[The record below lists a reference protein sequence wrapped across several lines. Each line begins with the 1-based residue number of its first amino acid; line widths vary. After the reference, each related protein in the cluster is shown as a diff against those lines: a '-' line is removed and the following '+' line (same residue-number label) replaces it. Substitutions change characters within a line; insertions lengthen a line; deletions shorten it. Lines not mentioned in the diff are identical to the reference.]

1 MSELNIFILILIFAG
16 ILGGS
21 FLFRKFI
28 AKSPP
33 EQTGRKT
40 RYKTLFIIGAIFLP
54 AGIVISLSQDNFA
67 YNGLSALGLIYMF
80 AGLANRD
87 KWE

>member
-1 MSELNIFILILIFAG
+1 MPEVNVLVFVLVFIG

-28 AKSPP
+28 SKTPP
-33 EQTGRKT
+33 PQTERKT
-40 RYKTLFIIGAIFLP
+40 RYKTLFIIGAIFIP
-54 AGIVISLSQDNFA
+54 AGIVLSLSQDNFA
-67 YNGLSALGLIYMF
+67 YNGLSGLGLIYLF
-80 AGLANRD
+80 LGLENRD